1 LSFDYDVDPVM
12 RKHSPA
18 FYGYI
23 PDGPSRT
30 LIFGC
35 MLLNSALLVLIRSFG
50 AAMLLQANKI
60 YLVIYMA
67 GDMALYLGVKVARGD
82 FHYWFPVYGAVG
94 LVVSLL
100 IRVIVK
106 TITDFTGVIQFRH
119 PAEEGGLY
127 WTANMF
133 LALAA
138 SFACVWVGGGGRLE
152 FTLVGAASGAWVLV
166 FSLFLSLAKK
176 GFRRTFVSRQ
186 RGKDWAMEFFV
197 KGVDDA
203 QKSEVIGCNE
213 HMWTEIRVDVK
224 EWVRAGWWRW
234 VDEKPDWMTESWIAK
249 VPLDM
254 VAEEAQAAARGS
266 RRCRAKVGS
275 FSAAVQPVT
284 N

>member
-1 LSFDYDVDPVM
+1 M
-12 RKHSPA
+12 
-18 FYGYI
+18 
-23 PDGPSRT
+23 
-30 LIFGC
+30 
-35 MLLNSALLVLIRSFG
+35 
-50 AAMLLQANKI
+50 
-60 YLVIYMA
+60 
-67 GDMALYLGVKVARGD
+67 
-82 FHYWFPVYGAVG
+82 
-94 LVVSLL
+94 
-100 IRVIVK
+100 
-106 TITDFTGVIQFRH
+106 
-119 PAEEGGLY
+119 
-127 WTANMF
+127 
-133 LALAA
+133 
-138 SFACVWVGGGGRLE
+138 E

-266 RRCRAKVGS
+266 RRSRAKVGS